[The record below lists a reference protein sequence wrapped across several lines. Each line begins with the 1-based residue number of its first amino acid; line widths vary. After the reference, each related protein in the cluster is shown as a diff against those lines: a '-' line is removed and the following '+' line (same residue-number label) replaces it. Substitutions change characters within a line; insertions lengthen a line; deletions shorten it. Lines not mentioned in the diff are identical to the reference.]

1 MVKVHQRSQWSKD
14 SDRLSWLMSM
24 GRKSVGRVHSPLS
37 LHTRLAHLLAEDLQ
51 DAFDPNANAVQLWD
65 HVLLLSLVLEAFLVP
80 YVLAF
85 QSASMEI
92 VSVAF
97 VLVGLCEGV
106 FAVDLYVQAHTGY
119 YRGGDLIRDKKLT
132 TRRYVHSFQFALDMR
147 YYTDTESN
155 DREASRLL
163 CPSIVSDIQVELL
176 KPMIA
181 QIAVFSGCS
190 DQFIA
195 AVAGLLEMIALPS
208 QTTLFSAGDYGD
220 AIYIVHSGVLA
231 IVVQSVTVR
240 DIRKGSCFGELSLF
254 SSLPRTATVM
264 SMTYVIL
271 YKLSRFHCDR
281 LLEGYP
287 ESAFLIVGH
296 VQSVLTQLKSAEVMD
311 ESKPAA
317 SSPTKTSDNIS
328 PRAGVRRASVEAAFV
343 AGASAVLKLL
353 SRKVRRPSAPKRV
366 LSWLGKRNLVSPAPQ
381 PDTHNDDGQPTRKSG
396 AETQEE
402 RTTQGTDQ
410 DTRRTAINPYNLK
423 QDTRT
428 QEKNGVWRLLL
439 LAKCIDQHS
448 ELRRWWL
455 LLLLLNIWYSWL
467 MIPVQIVFPLWQ
479 RPSWLVQAVDGV
491 SNAGF
496 LLSVAMNLNLSFV
509 VDSEQILDTKR
520 SAQRYLNGSFV
531 FDLLCALPCEYAD
544 MTRYGLL
551 RLPRLLSVYHL
562 RSHLNE
568 VSNFI
573 PFTSRRQL
581 MLLGATLFMMFH
593 VVTCVHFGISY
604 LEGFNPSEEEEAWI
618 SPVHLCLRRLNATH
632 LESCNGTVFDENTD
646 QKTLHA
652 ITVWGYSRS
661 LYYAVGV
668 LASPGKSVE
677 PSGTVQSVAALV
689 LMLSGF
695 LFTAV
700 VVDNVQKRFTASAYE
715 QKAFIATST
724 RIQLFLRQQNAPLVI
739 HHRVKSFLDYWWS
752 SHRGAVIGELL
763 ADLPR
768 SIRLNLLSCICF
780 PVLQTLALLQGVRP
794 VLDKLEEVM
803 AENAKFI
810 LYGQGQIVY
819 RYGDYVTGIFFLLEG
834 DVCVVE
840 NGMTARQVPRGF
852 CFGTAALTGQDDEG
866 YMEHVSAS
874 SGCILLLVSRDELKA
889 MELIFPGFKEALLT
903 LETRLLRNK
912 RTSVSLQSQT
922 DATVLQ
928 ESKAGRLQRLFRG
941 MKHAV
946 TSVHDPDSLFIT
958 AWEVWIFVVMTVQ
971 WALVVFQACFPL
983 AEKHRH
989 ADGLMV
995 FLEFSFLLD
1004 MLIRSRLGFYEFGN
1018 KILDQKRIKRKYF
1031 RSYTFVID
1039 VGALLPLY
1047 VVNWSLPAQK
1057 RLNIVNVNK
1066 LLRLLKVPKQL
1077 QKLEKRYL
1085 KHTTELRLFKLLYY
1099 TFMLSHFLG
1108 CTWFNF
1114 ASKQAMTNDEPT
1126 AFGDNLWLPSTHLEN
1141 GSLVLQYTASL
1152 YWSFGLM
1159 SASSEPEFPK
1169 TTGQCTFSAFTMT
1182 FGFFLCAYVIGNFT
1196 DIIELNSA
1204 ETRWFNAKMRAVRHM
1219 LRHFR
1224 VPDDLQQRVETFL
1237 LFKRYHTVTQ
1247 ENLLVH
1253 YLSPSLL
1260 TDIRLIHLKPML
1272 ERVEFLT
1279 GMEGSIT
1286 RMLVSQFTQVLISRG
1301 EYVCRFGERASDMFF
1316 IFAGVLD
1323 VLLPSGNP
1331 DNVGSIA
1338 GANWSDRINV
1348 HRRGSHSSIQVGP
1361 AATDITSADL
1371 LKKPQE
1377 RYYKVNELKDGEY
1390 FGENGLFTNGVRNAY
1405 VQAQSSCILYKL
1417 SRESMEL
1424 VFTRYPGWKRKVLS
1438 IASIHREKNRLL
1450 LQSREEQRRGLTTAT
1465 GFVLS
1470 QTDLMNERAER
1481 LKEKMDRSRWTR
1493 THSLRTSLTHL
1504 PRIITPYQLAID
1516 PMDRL
1521 TITTTILNILALVC
1535 EVAFVVDVW
1544 FSWHVKE
1551 STTTMELYEQSLA
1564 NVYTKDRM
1572 IYDFVAAIPFYGFLT
1587 VFNCSPRLKLL
1598 RCIKMLNLVGYL
1610 DELSRSTVANELTR
1624 FGHVWLLYLLV
1635 IYWAAC
1641 AYLVVAME
1649 IGFGSEWESWLPSK
1663 VLEISDPQNP
1673 SSAQL
1678 TLRFLRGFFFAT
1690 TAFVKKARNIAPESA
1705 SAYAFQITMSFV
1717 GLLTMAFVIA
1727 ELASLFISRSSLE
1740 VGVRKNHIAVKL
1752 YLERARVSDNL
1763 KARTCAFMATLWA
1776 SHAGLNY
1783 DELFADMPQEIRS
1796 ACVLHASKIPLN
1808 WFVMKVITPICG
1820 DVNVNVEALT
1830 LSVAQQLH
1838 FEAYPRDEDVITE
1851 GRILHAMYFVT
1862 KGFLNMQSTSLLD
1875 RPVGLRDGSYFGE
1888 RGLLGCTISAYTV
1901 TTARACD
1908 LFSLSS
1914 EAFTQVLRKH
1924 EFSSLALDVC
1934 TGAYK
1939 HLKAKRAPDCS
1950 RIDMEERWGAALL
1963 DAVQDL
1969 RSHATVFQIPSGEES
1984 AEKTPNRMRQS
1995 TERQTTA
2002 EQDERIF
2009 TPSTRNGD
2017 TLVALQAIS
2026 ETLDTAQSCFEAFMP
2041 LLYIM
2046 LPTDPLDW
2054 NTSFGKA

>member
-1 MVKVHQRSQWSKD
+1 
-14 SDRLSWLMSM
+14 
-24 GRKSVGRVHSPLS
+24 
-37 LHTRLAHLLAEDLQ
+37 
-51 DAFDPNANAVQLWD
+51 
-65 HVLLLSLVLEAFLVP
+65 
-80 YVLAF
+80 
-85 QSASMEI
+85 
-92 VSVAF
+92 
-97 VLVGLCEGV
+97 
-106 FAVDLYVQAHTGY
+106 
-119 YRGGDLIRDKKLT
+119 
-132 TRRYVHSFQFALDMR
+132 
-147 YYTDTESN
+147 
-155 DREASRLL
+155 
-163 CPSIVSDIQVELL
+163 
-176 KPMIA
+176 
-181 QIAVFSGCS
+181 
-190 DQFIA
+190 
-195 AVAGLLEMIALPS
+195 
-208 QTTLFSAGDYGD
+208 
-220 AIYIVHSGVLA
+220 
-231 IVVQSVTVR
+231 
-240 DIRKGSCFGELSLF
+240 
-254 SSLPRTATVM
+254 
-264 SMTYVIL
+264 
-271 YKLSRFHCDR
+271 
-281 LLEGYP
+281 
-287 ESAFLIVGH
+287 
-296 VQSVLTQLKSAEVMD
+296 
-311 ESKPAA
+311 
-317 SSPTKTSDNIS
+317 
-328 PRAGVRRASVEAAFV
+328 
-343 AGASAVLKLL
+343 
-353 SRKVRRPSAPKRV
+353 
-366 LSWLGKRNLVSPAPQ
+366 
-381 PDTHNDDGQPTRKSG
+381 
-396 AETQEE
+396 
-402 RTTQGTDQ
+402 
-410 DTRRTAINPYNLK
+410 
-423 QDTRT
+423 
-428 QEKNGVWRLLL
+428 
-439 LAKCIDQHS
+439 
-448 ELRRWWL
+448 
-455 LLLLLNIWYSWL
+455 

-573 PFTSRRQL
+573 QFTSRRQL

-677 PSGTVQSVAALV
+677 PSGTVQSVAALA

-810 LYGQGQIVY
+810 LYGQGEIVY

-840 NGMTARQVPRGF
+840 NGITARQVPRGF
-852 CFGTAALTGQDDEG
+852 FFGTAALTGQDDEG

-1077 QKLEKRYL
+1077 QELEKRYL

-1301 EYVCRFGERASDMFF
+1301 EYVCRFGERGSDMFF

-1717 GLLTMAFVIA
+1717 GLLTMAFVIG

-1740 VGVRKNHIAVKL
+1740 VGFRKNHIAVKL

-1796 ACVLHASKIPLN
+1796 ACVLHASKILLN
-1808 WFVMKVITPICG
+1808 WFVMKVITP
-1820 DVNVNVEALT
+1820 
-1830 LSVAQQLH
+1830 
-1838 FEAYPRDEDVITE
+1838 
-1851 GRILHAMYFVT
+1851 
-1862 KGFLNMQSTSLLD
+1862 
-1875 RPVGLRDGSYFGE
+1875 
-1888 RGLLGCTISAYTV
+1888 
-1901 TTARACD
+1901 
-1908 LFSLSS
+1908 
-1914 EAFTQVLRKH
+1914 
-1924 EFSSLALDVC
+1924 
-1934 TGAYK
+1934 
-1939 HLKAKRAPDCS
+1939 
-1950 RIDMEERWGAALL
+1950 
-1963 DAVQDL
+1963 
-1969 RSHATVFQIPSGEES
+1969 
-1984 AEKTPNRMRQS
+1984 
-1995 TERQTTA
+1995 
-2002 EQDERIF
+2002 
-2009 TPSTRNGD
+2009 
-2017 TLVALQAIS
+2017 
-2026 ETLDTAQSCFEAFMP
+2026 
-2041 LLYIM
+2041 
-2046 LPTDPLDW
+2046 
-2054 NTSFGKA
+2054 